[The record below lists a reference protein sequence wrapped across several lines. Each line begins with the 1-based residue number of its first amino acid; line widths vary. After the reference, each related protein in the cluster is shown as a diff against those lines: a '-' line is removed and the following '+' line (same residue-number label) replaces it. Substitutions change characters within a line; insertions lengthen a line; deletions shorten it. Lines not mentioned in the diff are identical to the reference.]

1 MTIRRVYPHRGVILK
16 VIPLKL
22 FLDMVPSA
30 FADNVVTVRCV
41 RVFVEADEHAFK
53 AAWVVHVSKI
63 RVTSIS
69 NTGCELK
76 IY

>member
-1 MTIRRVYPHRGVILK
+1 
-16 VIPLKL
+16 
-22 FLDMVPSA
+22 MVPSA

-63 RVTSIS
+63 RVTSKDILRGLHG
-69 NTGCELK
+69 NKAYMGD
-76 IY
+76 